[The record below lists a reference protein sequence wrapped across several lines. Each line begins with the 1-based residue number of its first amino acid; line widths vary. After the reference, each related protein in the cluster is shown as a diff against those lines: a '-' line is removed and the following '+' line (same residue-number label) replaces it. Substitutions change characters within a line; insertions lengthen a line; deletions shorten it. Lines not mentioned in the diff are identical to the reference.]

1 MSPRFAPRCI
11 ERRSGDRREDSKGSR
26 LLLRVLSIQ
35 RVFGAT
41 TALQLLR
48 RAGMGEEPLRAL
60 MAVGK
65 DRRRVKRRCRALS
78 ENET

>member
-1 MSPRFAPRCI
+1 MSPRFTSPCI

-41 TALQLLR
+41 TASQLLR
-48 RAGMGEEPLRAL
+48 RAGMDEEPLHAL

-65 DRRRVKRRCRALS
+65 DRRRVRRRCRAPT
-78 ENET
+78 ENDA